1 MKKYLAKSKLK
12 SVYVENGKA
21 TKVFAKTYNKSDVL
35 YKLLI
40 LLELKTQALIFQSF

>member
-21 TKVFAKTYNKSDVL
+21 TKVIRKST
-35 YKLLI
+35 
-40 LLELKTQALIFQSF
+40 E

>member
-12 SVYVENGKA
+12 LRSLPRPTTNQMFYM
-21 TKVFAKTYNKSDVL
+21 
-35 YKLLI
+35 KLLI